1 MRKVFAIVALLL
13 VGTPAFNQ
21 ELPFWLEIREYK
33 RQDSIAFP
41 KANSILFVGS
51 SSFAFWK
58 TMQEDLKEYPVIN
71 RGFGGSELSHAILYA
86 DKIILPYRPKQVVIY
101 SGENDIAVGNMNA
114 DSVKIRFTKLFR
126 IIRKNL
132 PKTKISYISMKPSPS
147 RIHLKSEMM
156 KANQLI
162 KDFLKKEKNTSF
174 VDVFPLMLDNQGNPR
189 QELFLNDMLHM
200 NPQGY
205 EIWVK
210 ELKKHL
216 EK

>member
-1 MRKVFAIVALLL
+1 MKKLFAIVALLL

-114 DSVKIRFTKLFR
+114 S
-126 IIRKNL
+126 
-132 PKTKISYISMKPSPS
+132 
-147 RIHLKSEMM
+147 
-156 KANQLI
+156 A
-162 KDFLKKEKNTSF
+162 
-174 VDVFPLMLDNQGNPR
+174 
-189 QELFLNDMLHM
+189 
-200 NPQGY
+200 
-205 EIWVK
+205 WV
-210 ELKKHL
+210 
-216 EK
+216 